1 MGIFV
6 ANVFLMGD
14 NFKMLA
20 KTMFGFEGLLA
31 KELRQLGAMDI
42 REGIR
47 NVSFV
52 GDNGFMYKASLSLRT
67 AVRILKPIKKFR
79 VNSED
84 ELYKQLQLIKWEQ
97 YFSEDGTFAIDAVVN
112 SDNFTHSHYTALKSK
127 DAIVDYFRDKY
138 GKRPDVD
145 IKHPDV
151 QLNIHIQ
158 KDFCTVS
165 LDSSGDSLH
174 KRGYRS
180 ATNIAPINEVLA
192 AGLVLH
198 SGYDGTQHFIDPMCG
213 SGTILIEAA
222 MIANN
227 IPANINRREFGFE
240 KWNDF
245 DADLFDKIRESL
257 LKRTRESH
265 RKIIG
270 YDKAPSAVRKAIDNV
285 ENAHLEEF
293 IDITHDNFFNT
304 EKSLEGKTIVLF
316 NPPYGERLEIDVPIF
331 YREIGNTLK
340 HGYPNTD
347 AWLITSDFQQ
357 GLKSV
362 GLRTSKKIPVYNGK
376 LDCRFVKYEM
386 YEGSKKAKKQ
396 PKDS

>member
-1 MGIFV
+1 MD
-6 ANVFLMGD
+6 D
-14 NFKMLA
+14 NFKMVA

-31 KELRQLGAMDI
+31 KELRQLGAMNI
-42 REGIR
+42 KEGVR
-47 NVSFV
+47 SVSFV
-52 GDNGFMYKASLSLRT
+52 GDKGFMYKANIALRT
-67 AVRILKPIKKFR
+67 AVRILKPIKKFK

-84 ELYKQLQLIKWEQ
+84 DLYNELQKIRWED
-97 YFSEDGTFAIDAVVN
+97 YFNEDGTFAIDAVVN
-112 SDNFTHSHYTALKSK
+112 SDIFTHSHYTALKSK

-138 GKRPDVD
+138 GKRPNIDLD
-145 IKHPDV
+145 HPDV
-151 QLNIHIQ
+151 QLNVHIQ
-158 KDFCTVS
+158 RDFCTIS

-222 MIANN
+222 MIACN

-240 KWNDF
+240 RWSDF
-245 DADLFDKIRESL
+245 DADLFEVIRNSL
-257 LKRTRESH
+257 LKRTRESY

-270 YDKAPSAVRKAIDNV
+270 FDKAPSAVRKAIDNV
-285 ENAHLEEF
+285 KNANLDDF
-293 IDITHDNFFNT
+293 IEVQHENFFNT
-304 EKSLEGKTIVLF
+304 QKDTEGKTIVLF

-331 YREIGNTLK
+331 YKEIGNTLK
-340 HGYPNTD
+340 QGYSHTD
-347 AWLITSDFQQ
+347 AWLITSDFDQ

-362 GLRTSKKIPVYNGK
+362 GLRTSRKIQVYNGK
-376 LDCRFVKYEM
+376 LECRFVKYEM

-396 PKDS
+396 ENN

>member
-1 MGIFV
+1 
-6 ANVFLMGD
+6 
-14 NFKMLA
+14 MLA

-52 GDNGFMYKASLSLRT
+52 GDNGFMYKASLALRT

-97 YFSEDGTFAIDAVVN
+97 YFSENGTFAIDAVVN

-138 GKRPDVD
+138 GKRPNVD

-158 KDFCTVS
+158 KEFCTVS

-270 YDKAPSAVRKAIDNV
+270 YDKAPSAVRKAIDNIK
-285 ENAHLEEF
+285 NAHLEDF
-293 IDITHDNFFNT
+293 IDIEQENFFNT
-304 EKSLEGKTIVLF
+304 EKDLEGKTIVLF

-357 GLKSV
+357 GLKNV

-396 PKDS
+396 PKEL